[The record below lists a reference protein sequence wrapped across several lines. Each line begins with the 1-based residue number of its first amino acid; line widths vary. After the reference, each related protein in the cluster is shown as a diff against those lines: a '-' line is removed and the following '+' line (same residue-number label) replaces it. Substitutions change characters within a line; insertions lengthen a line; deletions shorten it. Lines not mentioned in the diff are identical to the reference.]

1 MNLSLL
7 ICEKEKKNR
16 ERQRGSWRSFG
27 RKIIG
32 IAAEKDL
39 GERKR

>member
-7 ICEKEKKNR
+7 ICEKEKNR